1 MRTIDY
7 RAADTYAV
15 GDVEVARWEQFS
27 LGELLPFGA
36 MWYEVAPGAS
46 SPVDCH
52 PEREL
57 SLVVSGT
64 ALVQAGGESVEV
76 AQGSAFVLEPDED
89 HMVRNLSE
97 ERPLVVFSAYW
108 MASEQLPPSL
118 AEQIA
123 HV

>member
-1 MRTIDY
+1 MHAIDY

-15 GDVEVARWEQFS
+15 GDVEVARWEQFA
-27 LGELLPFGA
+27 LGDLLPFGA

-64 ALVQAGGESVEV
+64 ALVHAGGESVEV

-89 HMVRNLSE
+89 HTVRNLSD
-97 ERPLVVFSAYW
+97 ERPLVVFSVYW
-108 MASEQLPPSL
+108 MACDDAPVSL
-118 AEQIA
+118 AGQVA
-123 HV
+123 HA